1 MARPENPIP
10 ETSPVPLRNFA
21 DKMRS
26 CRTAKGISYRD
37 MAKLANYS
45 ASALSQAASGK
56 ELPSWELTRAYIRAC
71 DQGEA
76 QWRALWEE
84 TRSLLSRP
92 ARAPS
97 ADAPLV
103 PPPSAVS
110 HPEIRR
116 AESPDTLVAVKPP
129 PAPGSSLLSPRER
142 DLTAALNALRV
153 RAGQPSLREL
163 EVRTDQMTHYLVS
176 RSTMSRVFSGRSV
189 PRLDVVIALARA
201 CDASRAELEQLRQ
214 LWMERVLADRRQFA
228 PAAVTQSEA
237 PVEENAPT
245 GQPAE
250 VVLEQPSTPARPHMV
265 VPLGFALF
273 ALILITLVAM
283 LFA

>member
-71 DQGEA
+71 DQGES
-76 QWRALWEE
+76 QWRAFWEE

-92 ARAPS
+92 APVPPG
-97 ADAPLV
+97 DAPVV
-103 PPPSAVS
+103 PPPSAAP
-110 HPEIRR
+110 HPEIRPV
-116 AESPDTLVAVKPP
+116 ESPDTLVTVKPP
-129 PAPGSSLLSPRER
+129 PAPESSPLSLMRER
-142 DLTAALNALRV
+142 DLTAALRDLRV

-163 EVRTDQMTHYLVS
+163 EKRMTHYLVS
-176 RSTMSRVFSGRSV
+176 RSTMSRIFSGHSF
-189 PRLDVVIALARA
+189 PRLDVLIALARA
-201 CDASRAELEQLRQ
+201 CDASGAEVEQLRQ
-214 LWMERVLADRRQFA
+214 LWMERVLADRQQFA

-250 VVLEQPSTPARPHMV
+250 VVLEQPSTPARPHMAL
-265 VPLGFALF
+265 PLGFALI

-283 LFA
+283 LLA